1 MPTPGPNP
9 TSRTLSLDWIRRT
22 SVMTHATHCRF
33 ARVMNGSARWLSG
46 YIRQY
51 EGTQLFASISGA
63 MVL

>member
-1 MPTPGPNP
+1 
-9 TSRTLSLDWIRRT
+9 LSLDWIRRT